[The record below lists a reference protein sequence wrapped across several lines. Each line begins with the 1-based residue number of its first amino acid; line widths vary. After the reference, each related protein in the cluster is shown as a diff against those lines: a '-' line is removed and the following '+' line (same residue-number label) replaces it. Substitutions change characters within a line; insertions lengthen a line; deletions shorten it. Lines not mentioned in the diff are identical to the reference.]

1 MLKKIEG
8 ALSKFWMDYGRTIQ
22 VKGAHTEVLI
32 EPKFFISGQL
42 NPEAAELLV
51 SVYLS
56 EIKPEDLSRG
66 KVAVEKGVLKINDKY
81 GQCVA
86 EVHSPRILREFANRL
101 GI

>member
-8 ALSKFWMDYGRTIQ
+8 ALSKFWMDYGRAIQ

-56 EIKPEDLSRG
+56 QVTPPDLAKG
-66 KVAVEKGVLKINDKY
+66 KVVIADGALKINDKY

-86 EVHSPRILREFANRL
+86 EVHSPKIIREFASRL